1 MPENIS
7 HAALN
12 AVVEEILEGSFDL
25 HVHSAPDLTGELRMD
40 ALDTGRH
47 AQEARMAGFVLK
59 SHHYPTTPMALALSR
74 IYPGLGVAGA
84 LCLNHEVGGLNPAAV
99 EASAAMGARVVW
111 MPTVSASPSTG
122 RPGLSLTDDAGALLP
137 AVHEIIDVVGR
148 HDMLLASGHASLERT
163 LALFR
168 SAAEAGVERMVVTH
182 PAMDADRDLLGR
194 LLDTGAYAEYP
205 FLSCTPSRGRAT
217 PAELAVAIRDLG
229 VSRCVVTTDFGQWM
243 NPPPAE
249 GMRMAIAEL
258 LNAGMD
264 PDEVSTLVKD
274 NPIALVGMEAN
285 S

>member
-84 LCLNHEVGGLNPAAV
+84 LCLNPEVGGLNPAAV
-99 EASAAMGARVVW
+99 EASAAIGARVVW
-111 MPTVSASPSTG
+111 MPTVGASPSAG
-122 RPGLSLTDDAGALLP
+122 RPGLSLTDGAGALLP
-137 AVHEIIDVVGR
+137 PVHDIIEVVR
-148 HDMLLASGHASLERT
+148 RYDMVLASGHAPLEQT
-163 LALFR
+163 LALFQ
-168 SAAEAGVERMVVTH
+168 SAGAVGVRRMVATH
-182 PAMDADRDLLGR
+182 PPMDADRGLLR
-194 LLDTGAYAEYP
+194 RIVEAGAYAEYP
-205 FLSCTPSRGRAT
+205 FLSCAPSRRRAT
-217 PAELAVAIRDLG
+217 PAELAAAIRELG

-258 LNAGMD
+258 LHAGMK
-264 PDEVSTLVKD
+264 PEEVAALVKH
-274 NPIALVGMEAN
+274 NPLELVGEPE
-285 S
+285 

>member
-7 HAALN
+7 HGT
-12 AVVEEILEGSFDL
+12 AVVEELLEGSFDL
-25 HVHSAPDLTGELRMD
+25 HVHCAPDLTGELRMD

-47 AQEARMAGFVLK
+47 AQEAGMAGFVLK

-74 IYPGLGVAGA
+74 IYPGLRVAGS

-111 MPTVSASPSTG
+111 MPTVGASASGG
-122 RPGLSLTDDAGALLP
+122 RPGLSLTDGVGALLP
-137 AVHEIIDVVGR
+137 TVHEIIDVVGR
-148 HDMLLASGHASLERT
+148 HDMLLASGHASLEDT

-168 SAAEAGVERMVVTH
+168 RAAEAGVERMVVTH
-182 PAMDADRDLLGR
+182 PPMDADRELLQR
-194 LLDTGAYAEYP
+194 ILDTGAYAEYP
-205 FLSCTPSRGRAT
+205 FLSCTPSRRRAA
-217 PAELAVAIRDLG
+217 PAEIIDVIRDLG

-258 LNAGMD
+258 LHAGME
-264 PDEVSTLVKD
+264 PDEVSALVKD
-274 NPIALVGMEAN
+274 NPMELVGGSCN
-285 S
+285 GG